1 MHFRGN
7 DGTKFR
13 QERQDALVTIARVVA
28 RRGARFAVLSS
39 LLADGPTAASGGLAE
54 GVDDAALPLSR
65 GTLKKTAGGD

>member
-39 LLADGPTAASGGLAE
+39 LLSCELTGSKLSSAE
-54 GVDDAALPLSR
+54 L
-65 GTLKKTAGGD
+65 